1 MNVLASD
8 SARVASRDF
17 NDRSI
22 NIENLHLE
30 VRRPANARRSDVWR
44 AVFHGLLITWVL
56 LILVV
61 DSVSKDFLG
70 YSDLFMS
77 AFFAALLEVA
87 GCGIYL
93 RWVAPRLRKEQW
105 R

>member
-30 VRRPANARRSDVWR
+30 VRHPASARRSDVWR
-44 AVFHGLLITWVL
+44 AVFHGLLIMWVL
-56 LILVV
+56 LILVA
-61 DSVSKDFLG
+61 DSVTKEFLG

-77 AFFAALLEVA
+77 ATMAMVLEVA
-87 GCGIYL
+87 GCWAYL
-93 RWVAPRLRKEQW
+93 YLLNRKKRRE
-105 R
+105 

>member
-1 MNVLASD
+1 MSVSMSD
-8 SARVASRDF
+8 SARFARRDF

-30 VRRPANARRSDVWR
+30 VRHPASARRSDVWR
-44 AVFHGLLITWVL
+44 AIFHGLLITWVL

-77 AFFAALLEVA
+77 ATMAMVLEVA
-87 GCGIYL
+87 GCWAYL
-93 RWVAPRLRKEQW
+93 YMLKLMRTRR
-105 R
+105 